1 MLYVHVGVLIPLT
14 TLPSLLPPKSQKR
27 EVNFLL
33 DDVIKHMTPERAF
46 ERHYPELVSV
56 VNRVVG
62 HMKDFAVLFAM
73 VRFYVSCDDV

>member
-1 MLYVHVGVLIPLT
+1 M
-14 TLPSLLPPKSQKR
+14 
-27 EVNFLL
+27 L
-33 DDVIKHMTPERAF
+33 DDVIKHMIPERAF

-73 VRFYVSCDDV
+73 VRIIRVM